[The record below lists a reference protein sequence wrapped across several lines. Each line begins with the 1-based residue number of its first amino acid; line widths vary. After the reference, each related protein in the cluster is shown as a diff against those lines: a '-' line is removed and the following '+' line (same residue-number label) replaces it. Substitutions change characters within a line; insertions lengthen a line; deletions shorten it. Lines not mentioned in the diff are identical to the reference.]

1 LVEVTRRHEERL
13 AGVEERL
20 ERAEERLA
28 GVEEQIRQLVE
39 VARRHEERLARLE
52 LISERLVDRV
62 GLLYGRDLQRRYEQR
77 PGAYMGRWL
86 WPVSA
91 VAPETLREAL
101 EARLSESEVEEVM
114 RVDVLLRGQMRR
126 RPDRPEVWV
135 VMEVSAVID
144 RTDVE
149 RARRRAALLQ
159 QAGYRAIAAVA
170 GERLTEGAE
179 QRIGEAPIIV
189 LLDGRAHGWERVLE
203 T

>member
-1 LVEVTRRHEERL
+1 
-13 AGVEERL
+13 
-20 ERAEERLA
+20 
-28 GVEEQIRQLVE
+28 
-39 VARRHEERLARLE
+39 
-52 LISERLVDRV
+52 
-62 GLLYGRDLQRRYEQR
+62 
-77 PGAYMGRWL
+77 MGRWL
-86 WPVSA
+86 WPVNA
-91 VAPETLREAL
+91 VAPEGLREEL
-101 EARLSESEVEEVM
+101 EARLSESEVEELM

-126 RPDRPEVWV
+126 RPDQPEVWI

-179 QRIGEAPIIV
+179 RRIGEAPIIV
-189 LLDGRAHGWERVLE
+189 LLDGRVQGWERVPE